1 MFERKRKDY
10 YEYLLKEVS
19 ADVNERSMR
28 FILKNSKNILTIW
41 KGHPFMG

>member
-19 ADVNERSMR
+19 ADVNEWSMR
-28 FILKNSKNILTIW
+28 F
-41 KGHPFMG
+41 M

>member
-28 FILKNSKNILTIW
+28 FI
-41 KGHPFMG
+41 